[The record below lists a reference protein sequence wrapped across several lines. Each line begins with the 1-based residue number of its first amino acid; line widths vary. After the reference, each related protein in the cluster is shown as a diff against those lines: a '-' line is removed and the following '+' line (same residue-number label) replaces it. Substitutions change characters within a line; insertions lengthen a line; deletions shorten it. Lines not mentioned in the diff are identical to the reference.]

1 MSTDDSDGTAAESD
15 TKAIE
20 FYTRPGC
27 PFSALLRKQLA
38 RKRVPLREIDIWDD
52 REAAAAVRAVAGGN
66 ETVPTVVVGGHA
78 MVNPGSREVLEAVR
92 TYAPDILPEQ
102 PQQERRSRWW
112 PPWR

>member
-1 MSTDDSDGTAAESD
+1 MSTEGPDGSAAEPD
-15 TKAIE
+15 RTAVE

-52 REAAAAVRAVAGGN
+52 RDAAATVRAVAGGN
-66 ETVPTVVVGGHA
+66 ETVPTVFVGGHA

-92 TYAPDILPEQ
+92 TYAPGILPEQ
-102 PQQERRSRWW
+102 PRQEHRSRWW